1 MKLFNATNSLLDL
14 PWSGQRLS
22 IAPRSFSQDFMGTP
36 DFIQLITSTYN
47 NEEIAIVVAGPY
59 ELSMCASVPVAV
71 NYVVQSVDEAIQRFG
86 LKEEKKVEEV
96 KEEPKTPEPEPE
108 PKPET
113 IEPEEKK
120 VEEVKEEKPET
131 TKKTKKKKTTTKK
144 KDEKK

>member
-131 TKKTKKKKTTTKK
+131 TKKTKKKTTTKK

>member
-22 IAPRSFSQDFMGTP
+22 IAPKSFSQDFMGTP

-71 NYVVQSVDEAIQRFG
+71 NYVVQSVDEAVQRFG

-96 KEEPKTPEPEPE
+96 KEEPNTPEPES
-108 PKPET
+108 KPET
-113 IEPEEKK
+113 VEPEEKK

-131 TKKTKKKKTTTKK
+131 TKKTRTTKK

>member
-113 IEPEEKK
+113 VEPEEKK
-120 VEEVKEEKPET
+120 VEEEVKEEKPET
-131 TKKTKKKKTTTKK
+131 TKKTKKKTTTKK

>member
-22 IAPRSFSQDFMGTP
+22 IAPKSFSQDFMGTP

-71 NYVVQSVDEAIQRFG
+71 NYVVQSVDEAVQRFG

-96 KEEPKTPEPEPE
+96 KEEPNTPESES
-108 PKPET
+108 KPET
-113 IEPEEKK
+113 VEPEEKK

-131 TKKTKKKKTTTKK
+131 TKKTRKTTKK

>member
-22 IAPRSFSQDFMGTP
+22 IAPKSFSQDFMGTP

-71 NYVVQSVDEAIQRFG
+71 NYVVQSVDEAVQRFG

-96 KEEPKTPEPEPE
+96 KEEPNTPEPE

-113 IEPEEKK
+113 VEPEEKK

-131 TKKTKKKKTTTKK
+131 TKKTRTTKK

>member
-22 IAPRSFSQDFMGTP
+22 IAPKSFSQDFMGTP

-71 NYVVQSVDEAIQRFG
+71 NYVVQSVDEAVQRFG

-96 KEEPKTPEPEPE
+96 KEEQPNTPESES
-108 PKPET
+108 KPET
-113 IEPEEKK
+113 VEPEEKK

-131 TKKTKKKKTTTKK
+131 TKKTRKTAKK

>member
-22 IAPRSFSQDFMGTP
+22 IAPKSFSQDFMGTP

-71 NYVVQSVDEAIQRFG
+71 NYVVQSVDEAVQRFG

-96 KEEPKTPEPEPE
+96 KEEPNTPESES
-108 PKPET
+108 KPET
-113 IEPEEKK
+113 VKPEEKK
-120 VEEVKEEKPET
+120 VEEEVKEEKPGT
-131 TKKTKKKKTTTKK
+131 TKKTKKTATKK
-144 KDEKK
+144 KDEKSK

>member
-22 IAPRSFSQDFMGTP
+22 IAPKSFSQDFMGTP

-71 NYVVQSVDEAIQRFG
+71 NYVVQSVDEAVQRFG

-96 KEEPKTPEPEPE
+96 EEEPKTPEPEP
-108 PKPET
+108 KPET
-113 IEPEEKK
+113 VEPEEKK

-131 TKKTKKKKTTTKK
+131 TKKTKKTATKK

>member
-22 IAPRSFSQDFMGTP
+22 IAPKSFSQDFMGTP

-71 NYVVQSVDEAIQRFG
+71 NYVVQSVDEAVQRFG

-96 KEEPKTPEPEPE
+96 KEEPNTPESES
-108 PKPET
+108 KPET
-113 IEPEEKK
+113 VEPEEKK

-131 TKKTKKKKTTTKK
+131 TKKTRKTTTKK
-144 KDEKK
+144 KDEKSK

>member
-22 IAPRSFSQDFMGTP
+22 IAPKSFSQDFMGTP

-71 NYVVQSVDEAIQRFG
+71 NYVVQSVDEAVQRFG
-86 LKEEKKVEEV
+86 LNQEMKKEEL
-96 KEEPKTPEPEPE
+96 KTSEPEPEPE

-113 IEPEEKK
+113 VEPEPEEKK

-131 TKKTKKKKTTTKK
+131 TKKTKKKTTTKK

>member
-22 IAPRSFSQDFMGTP
+22 IAPKSFSQDFMGTP

-71 NYVVQSVDEAIQRFG
+71 NYVVQSVDEAVQRFG
-86 LKEEKKVEEV
+86 LKEEKMVEEV
-96 KEEPKTPEPEPE
+96 KEEPKTPEAEPE
-108 PKPET
+108 TET

-131 TKKTKKKKTTTKK
+131 TKKTKKTATKK

>member
-86 LKEEKKVEEV
+86 LKQEKKVEEV

-108 PKPET
+108 PEPET
-113 IEPEEKK
+113 VESEEEK

-131 TKKTKKKKTTTKK
+131 TKKTKKKTTTKK

>member
-22 IAPRSFSQDFMGTP
+22 IAPKSFSQDFMGTP

-71 NYVVQSVDEAIQRFG
+71 NYVVQSVDEAVQRFG
-86 LKEEKKVEEV
+86 LKEEKKVEE
-96 KEEPKTPEPEPE
+96 EPKTPEPEP
-108 PKPET
+108 KPET
-113 IEPEEKK
+113 VEPEEEK

-131 TKKTKKKKTTTKK
+131 TKKTKKKTTTKK

>member
-22 IAPRSFSQDFMGTP
+22 IAPKSFSQDFMGTP

-71 NYVVQSVDEAIQRFG
+71 NYVVQSVDEAVQRFG

-96 KEEPKTPEPEPE
+96 KEEPKTPEPEP
-108 PKPET
+108 KPET
-113 IEPEEKK
+113 
-120 VEEVKEEKPET
+120 VELEEKPET
-131 TKKTKKKKTTTKK
+131 TKKTRTTKK

>member
-47 NEEIAIVVAGPY
+47 NEEIAIIVAGPY

-86 LKEEKKVEEV
+86 LKQETKKVEEV

-108 PKPET
+108 PEPET
-113 IEPEEKK
+113 VEPEEEK

-131 TKKTKKKKTTTKK
+131 TKKTKKKTTTKK

>member
-86 LKEEKKVEEV
+86 LNQEKKVEEV

-108 PKPET
+108 PEPET
-113 IEPEEKK
+113 VEPEEEK

-131 TKKTKKKKTTTKK
+131 TKKTKKKTTTKK

>member
-71 NYVVQSVDEAIQRFG
+71 NYVVQSVDEAVQRFG
-86 LKEEKKVEEV
+86 LNQEMK

-113 IEPEEKK
+113 VEPVPEEKK
-120 VEEVKEEKPET
+120 VEEEVKEEKPET
-131 TKKTKKKKTTTKK
+131 TKKTKKKTTTKK